1 MSQYLITRYFLSMK
15 YIYFI
20 FMLSFAFSS
29 CKKDDVTAP
38 SLSEARYTISVTGKW
53 SSPDFVV
60 PGGAHF
66 TTFVGMIH
74 NSNAWLWKDGSK
86 ASPGM
91 ELLAEIGNG
100 TTMLN
105 EIDSMITARNASSLL
120 LFVAPPTLIGTR
132 MSSFY
137 CNSNYPQ
144 VSFAS
149 MLGPTPDWFVGVSGI
164 NLYNKNNWVADTT
177 VNLFAYDAGTEDG
190 DIFGYNNPATIPQ
203 QNIHILQ
210 ASQATVL
217 ANGNPVLVPI
227 GRARFTKQ

>member
-1 MSQYLITRYFLSMK
+1 MITFHFPAMK
-15 YIYFI
+15 FIAII
-20 FMLSFAFSS
+20 FMLLFSFSS
-29 CKKDDVTAP
+29 CKKTDVAAP
-38 SLSEARYTISVTGKW
+38 SFSEARYTISVTGKW
-53 SSPDFVV
+53 SSPDFAV
-60 PGGAHF
+60 PAGAHY

-100 TTMLN
+100 VTMLT

-137 CNSNYPQ
+137 CNNNYPQ

-164 NLYNKNNWVADTT
+164 NLYNKNKWVTDTT
-177 VNLFAYDAGTEDG
+177 VSLYAYDAGTEDG
-190 DIFGYNNPATIPQ
+190 DMFGYNNPATIPQ
-203 QNIHILQ
+203 QNIHVLL

-227 GRARFTKQ
+227 GTARFTKQ